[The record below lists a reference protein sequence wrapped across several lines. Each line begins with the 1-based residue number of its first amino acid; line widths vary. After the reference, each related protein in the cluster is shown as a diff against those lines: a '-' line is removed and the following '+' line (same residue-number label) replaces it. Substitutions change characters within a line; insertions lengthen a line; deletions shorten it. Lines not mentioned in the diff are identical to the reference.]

1 LDTFLTNYLLSFSTL
16 HVKGCHVL
24 EETLSLKLTPFFRPA
39 DDSKGTIIGFCG
51 SDILMA
57 VDGTLPSLELFA
69 LLGEPKHRFHIGTFD
84 EELFILSAWAKET
97 PLPDTLVKTNLR
109 NFLGLYPPHLF
120 AMLARAKQLAHWIYD
135 NQYCGRCGAPVGYTS
150 KFSSLGCA
158 CGNFIFPRV
167 SPACITLITK
177 GDEIL
182 LARSPYFKE
191 GMYSLLAGFV
201 EAGESVESALHREV
215 YEEVG
220 IRVKNLRYFGSQSWP
235 FPHSLMLGFFAEYE
249 SGEIHIQEE
258 EIEDARWFTIDTLPL
273 LSHETSIARTMIEE
287 WRKKH

>member
-1 LDTFLTNYLLSFSTL
+1 M
-16 HVKGCHVL
+16 L
-24 EETLSLKLTPFFRPA
+24 EEIMSRKLTPFFMPA
-39 DDSKGTIIGFCG
+39 DDKKGTVIGFCG
-51 SDILMA
+51 SDILMRE
-57 VDGTLPSLELFA
+57 DGTLPSMEFFA
-69 LLGEPKHRFHIGTFD
+69 LLGEPKHRFHIGSFD
-84 EELFILSAWAKET
+84 EELYILFAWEKST
-97 PLPDTLVKTNLR
+97 PLPESLVKTNLR
-109 NFLGLYPPHLF
+109 HFLGLYPPHLF

-135 NQYCGRCGAPVGYTS
+135 NQFCGRCGSPVGYTS
-150 KFSSLGCA
+150 KFSSLGCS
-158 CGNFIFPRV
+158 CGNYIFPRL

-191 GMYSLLAGFV
+191 GVYSLVAGFV

-215 YEEVG
+215 FEEVG

-258 EIEDARWFTIDTLPL
+258 EIEDAQWFSIDALPP
-273 LSHETSIARTMIEE
+273 LSHESSIARMIIEE
-287 WRKKH
+287 WRKNH